1 MSELEPRLPAIFLGH
16 GSPMEALGGP
26 YADAWRRL
34 GATLPRPRAVLMIS
48 AHWYIDA
55 TAVTAMKA
63 PRTIH
68 DFYGFPEALYQITYP
83 APGEPWLA
91 ERATNLLAP
100 VEVLKDNDWGLDHG
114 AWSVLR
120 HLIPAANV
128 PVVQLSID
136 RTKPPGFHFEIG
148 RRLRDLRDEGV
159 LIAGSG
165 DVVHNLRTVSFD
177 DGAQPYDWAIRFND
191 VVRQAIAD
199 HDWQRLINYAELG
212 QDALKSIPTPEHYLP
227 LLYTL
232 GAAYDDEPVSFFNDE
247 IAFKSISMLGVSI
260 GHAQPGGDAVTR
272 HPNWPRPRKVAE

>member
-1 MSELEPRLPAIFLGH
+1 MESNMSELEPRLPTIFLGH
-16 GSPMEALGGP
+16 GSPTETLGGT
-26 YADAWRRL
+26 YADVWRRL
-34 GATLPRPRAVLMIS
+34 GETLPRPRAVLMIS
-48 AHWYIDA
+48 AHWYTDT

-68 DFYGFPEALYQITYP
+68 DFYGFPEELYQITYP

-91 ERATNLLAP
+91 ERTANLIAP
-100 VEVLKDNDWGLDHG
+100 VEIMPDQDWGLDHG

-120 HLIPAANV
+120 HIFPNADV
-128 PVVQLSID
+128 PVVQLSIN
-136 RTKPPGFHFEIG
+136 RTKPPSFHFQIG

-177 DGAQPYDWAIRFND
+177 RGAEPYDWAIRFNNL
-191 VVRQAIAD
+191 VRRVIAD
-199 HDWQRLINYAELG
+199 HDWPSLIDYPALG
-212 QDALKSIPTPEHYLP
+212 EDALRSIPTPEHYLP

-247 IAFKSISMLGVSI
+247 IAFKSISMLGVNI
-260 GHAQPGGDAVTR
+260 GHALPGGQGR
-272 HPNWPRPRKVAE
+272 GY